1 MTGLLSNETIT
12 IECPSC
18 GHKIKQRLG
27 GLNNNKLLRCIC
39 GANITTAADHKGG
52 AAQTLKAVDKS
63 LAGLNAAL
71 KKLGK

>member
-1 MTGLLSNETIT
+1 MTGLLNNATVD

-18 GHKIKQRLG
+18 GRKIKQRLG

-39 GANITTAADHKGG
+39 GTSLSLSTTHKGG
-52 AAQTLKAVDKS
+52 IAQGMKTVDKS
-63 LAGLNAAL
+63 LKSLEATL